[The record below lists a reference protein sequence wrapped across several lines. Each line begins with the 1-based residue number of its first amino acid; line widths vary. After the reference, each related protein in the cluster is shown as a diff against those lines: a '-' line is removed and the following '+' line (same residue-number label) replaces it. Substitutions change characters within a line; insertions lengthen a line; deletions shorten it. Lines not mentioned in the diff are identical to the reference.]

1 MKMNYDDF
9 TKYVKENLF
18 SGTGISVSYDKIH
31 KMNGEQL
38 CAVIGDDNVRP
49 NINIQTIYDDYL
61 ESELSEYDI
70 VKKWENILSEALN
83 DGKAKTFEEMDYDY
97 IFHNNVIPILV
108 GAEAYKGKEI
118 ISEDYKGMKIIFK
131 AVVSDIDNTEAS
143 IVITPEILENFN
155 ISVDEMKAQA
165 MRNLEKQEFFCNS
178 LANMLP
184 FELGEEDNSTF
195 VISTKQNAMGA
206 NVLLMPE
213 KLAEFSHKYMNSA
226 DFVILPSSIHEVLC
240 LPGISD
246 DFDYLKGLVKEINSN
261 PLLLK
266 EEEILSNDIF
276 YFSME
281 SKEITIL

>member
-9 TKYVKENLF
+9 VTYVKENLF
-18 SGTGISVSYDKIH
+18 SGTDISVSYDKIH

-118 ISEDYKGMKIIFK
+118 VSEDYKGMKTIFK
-131 AVVSDIDNTEAS
+131 AVVSDIDNTAS

-155 ISVDEMKAQA
+155 ISIDEKF
-165 MRNLEKQEFFCNS
+165 RKT
-178 LANMLP
+178 
-184 FELGEEDNSTF
+184 G
-195 VISTKQNAMGA
+195 
-206 NVLLMPE
+206 VLL
-213 KLAEFSHKYMNSA
+213 
-226 DFVILPSSIHEVLC
+226 
-240 LPGISD
+240 
-246 DFDYLKGLVKEINSN
+246 
-261 PLLLK
+261 
-266 EEEILSNDIF
+266 
-276 YFSME
+276 
-281 SKEITIL
+281 